1 MRIELIIFDAGGGHR
16 SAATALSLAAQ
27 QQGRSWDLRVS
38 NLQDILEPLDLS
50 RKLLGMRLEDFY
62 NLIILK
68 KNWTLGA
75 RHLLRLMH
83 GLIRLRH
90 HPAVELLEAHFR
102 RQHPDLVVSLIPHF
116 NRALFEGLRRA
127 APKVPFATLLTDLAD
142 YPPHFWIERQPQYF
156 ICGSARAVAQ
166 ARALGHPAEAIYRV
180 SGMILHPRFYQ
191 PLDLDRAAERRR
203 LGLDPERPT
212 GLVLFGGHG
221 SQLMLRIARR
231 LEASGLPVQLIL
243 LCGRNEKL
251 RRALTGMKSR
261 LPMHVEGFTTEVPYY
276 MRLADFFIGKPGP
289 GSLSEAAAMK
299 LPVIVTLNAWTL
311 PHERYNAAWV
321 EQEQLGL
328 VAPSF
333 RRIERAVAEMLAPG
347 VLSRFAARAAALNN
361 RAVYETPDILE
372 QIAARGAL

>member
-1 MRIELIIFDAGGGHR
+1 VRIELIIFDAGGGHR
-16 SAATALSLAAQ
+16 SAATALSLAVQ
-27 QQGRSWDLRVS
+27 QQGRPWELSVS

-50 RKLLGMRLEDFY
+50 RRLFGIRLEDFY

-90 HPAVELLEAHFR
+90 GPAVELLEAHFR
-102 RQHPDLVVSLIPHF
+102 RGQPDLVVSLIPHF
-116 NRALFEGLRRA
+116 NRALWEGLRRA
-127 APKVPFATLLTDLAD
+127 CPKVPFVTLLTDLAD

-156 ICGSARAVAQ
+156 ICGSARAVEQ
-166 ARALGHPAEAIYRV
+166 ARELGHPAEAVYRV
-180 SGMILHPRFYQ
+180 SGMILHPRFYR
-191 PLDLDRAAERRR
+191 PLELDRAAERRR

-221 SQLMLRIARR
+221 SHLMLRIARR

-251 RRALTGMKSR
+251 RRALDGMKSR

-321 EQEQLGL
+321 HQQQLGL

-333 RRIERAVAEMLAPG
+333 RRIERAVAQMLAPG
-347 VLSRFAARAAALNN
+347 AMSRFAARAAALDN
-361 RAVYETPDILE
+361 RAVYEAPDLLE
-372 QIAARGAL
+372 QIAARGPL